1 MDLTVVL
8 FVTLGVC
15 LLLGVPI
22 SFSIG
27 ISALVGLYVGDI
39 PFTFLPQ
46 SAVTSVDSLSLMAIP
61 FFVLAGSVMDTGGL
75 SKRLINVAQGLVGNV
90 RGGFGMVTV
99 IACAFFAAICG
110 SSPATVAAIGSIM
123 IPAMVSRGYSAP
135 KAAAI
140 SACAGGLGIII
151 PPSINMVIYGVTAG
165 VSISDMFLAGF
176 LPGLLIVAA
185 LCLVNY
191 FVARKDGIEGS
202 GIKFE
207 LKNFFRSFW
216 DAKWALLAPV
226 IILGGIYTGVFT
238 PTESAVAAVIYGLVI
253 GLFVY
258 KELKWKDLPRIL
270 AESATT
276 TGSIIIILGLAT
288 AFGKLVSMYQI
299 PQQLANGMSQL
310 TQNPYVLML
319 LIAGVIFIL
328 GMFMETLSIMII
340 LTPIFLP
347 IVRNAGVDPI
357 HFGMLMVLGCE
368 IGMMTPPVGINIFVA
383 SGISGSSLEKVSKS
397 ILPFIGTMAIVYI
410 LIILVPQISTFLP
423 SLFK

>member
-176 LPGLLIVAA
+176 LPGLIIVAA

-202 GIKFE
+202 GVKFE

-238 PTESAVAAVIYGLVI
+238 P
-253 GLFVY
+253 
-258 KELKWKDLPRIL
+258 
-270 AESATT
+270 
-276 TGSIIIILGLAT
+276 
-288 AFGKLVSMYQI
+288 
-299 PQQLANGMSQL
+299 
-310 TQNPYVLML
+310 
-319 LIAGVIFIL
+319 
-328 GMFMETLSIMII
+328 
-340 LTPIFLP
+340 
-347 IVRNAGVDPI
+347 
-357 HFGMLMVLGCE
+357 
-368 IGMMTPPVGINIFVA
+368 
-383 SGISGSSLEKVSKS
+383 
-397 ILPFIGTMAIVYI
+397 
-410 LIILVPQISTFLP
+410 P
-423 SLFK
+423 SLRWRL